1 MAEFSV
7 DISGVISQ
15 LKTAETKLHGF
26 GREIDN
32 TEKSFQTLSS
42 KMEGSI
48 RKVVAGFAQMR
59 KSEILDN
66 TELEQS
72 AKLINSLAD
81 SVGVKAAAAFIEAT
95 IRAEAMT
102 SATSHLG
109 SVLKDTEAVKLYN
122 KHLMDTALAA
132 DKSVIELNKL
142 TNAATRITDPIVRAA
157 RQQQI
162 LNKTYEHA
170 VDLQT
175 NYAASVAKSTTVFD
189 QYNTEMAQQAR
200 LAEHLVQLQKVEEAE
215 RNKGEIALARART
228 TLESYNTQQA
238 ESLRVLERDIQ
249 VQKARDDVLT
259 KSTVSVARL
268 RAEQESLMSVDAQQ
282 ARLLEH
288 RIQLQMVEET
298 ERNKGEIAL
307 VRARTTLESYN
318 SKQAESIRM
327 LERDIQV
334 QKARDDVLAK
344 SAVSVA
350 RLKAEQ
356 ESLMS
361 ADAKQA
367 RLLEHR
373 IQLQMVEESERN
385 KGEIALAR
393 ARVSLESYNTQQ
405 AESLRVLERDIQ
417 VQKARDDV
425 LTKNAISVARLKAE
439 QESLMSVDAKQARTL
454 AHQNDLILQKENHYR
469 QLATQTQ
476 AYRLQLESLDSLAG
490 RELQLNQRK
499 VKAAQEEHKVNEQLH
514 VQIAREKALRDPI
527 NQALA
532 LELRNKKEK
541 RTLETLELDMA
552 QKLNTSKREQ
562 QILAQQIANGD
573 LKEKVALETSN
584 RARMEAIRLRERLSV
599 VQSDEY
605 RETVRLTQAIRA
617 EEAAVARST
626 QEMKNKTKQMQVAN
640 QVAAGMRAT
649 FAGLQTSFGMFT
661 SSTIAVATSVYAVTR
676 ALRSTLE
683 VGTEFTAAMTRTS
696 AIMGGIALNPEIA
709 TALENQVR
717 NLAKVTQ
724 FTAVEVAGA
733 MTELSQAGLGAGQSM
748 MALEPTLNLAAI
760 GQISM
765 ATAADHATNIMM
777 IFGKE
782 AKDLT
787 DIVDVMATAVSSSN
801 TTVDQ
806 LANALTYAGPAAQ
819 SAGFSFKDTVA
830 VTEALANSG
839 FKASR
844 AGTGM
849 RRLFVS
855 LVNPTNKGKAVLEE
869 LNIAVTNLDGSSR
882 GLIDIVEDL
891 GAALEGMTG
900 PEQLTKIQNL
910 VGVYATSP
918 IAALISQRDALK
930 DLRMEQDEVS
940 GAADKMRRKIEDSL
954 KFDYK
959 MALSAYQEAQL
970 QVFEKVEDKLKVLT
984 LEAANFLNSLT
995 VPLSEGSAVTQLDV
1009 YISRLETAGNLTK
1022 NILTGYAAV
1031 KAKTWMA
1038 EYSRALSAPDGLI
1051 QSLVAARDTARSTQL
1066 QMAMLSRSYT
1076 GAAAAST
1083 ANTIATRAYAAAMG
1097 GLSVAAGA
1105 AATVVSALSRAMS
1118 VVAPWVAA
1126 IGLIYSMYDALKSA
1140 FGPSVEEKMVLQQQ
1154 RVQELTEEYRNL
1166 KDASQQAS
1174 TAASFTEAANQN
1186 YQARASLGDVNKSI
1200 AEIEALRED
1209 ALSLG
1214 VDTTSIDRDLAGFN
1228 NLKRQMQEVVDSTAQ
1243 QMGQLRTQYAVG
1255 TSNTKEFIAQLKKS
1269 QLEVKELDTQISEI
1283 QAKGSKASKSELE
1296 DLTKLQSRR
1305 NTLHAQQLEQIAAH
1319 KAAQQKVSDDIKARG
1334 SITEQVDKRLLE
1346 ASDKAKAARSTE
1358 IADIDKLVDAE
1369 RTRDASLSRIME
1381 LRAQALEIENAAVVN
1396 KEALAKVEKELT
1408 VEMGKYQ
1415 DSLITIGITQKS
1427 LTTLTDT
1434 ATAAQEAYRFSTLTA
1449 AEQTVELDAKLMDL
1463 AIAYQT
1469 AATAALAADK
1479 DFMQSA
1485 EGQKLHAQYVIDTM
1499 KLVNQRAAINRPL
1512 RGGGSTRKPEK
1523 SPEEKRIEEAI
1534 KLSQSLKKEYDKVGF
1549 AAEEYAKKVSDLI
1562 FAYEKGKITQEDYSK
1577 GLAHL
1582 HKGHQ
1587 ELIRSTDLNRI
1598 SADKLMDAYLD
1609 NGLVK
1614 AAKDLAELN
1623 RLHKNGAISAEQH
1636 ALAVKSLRDKQE
1648 IKGPEVGI
1656 QLSPNASFFQD
1667 AMSATIDY
1675 SQGTREWETIGNTEQ
1690 ADQEAARAKLDRD
1703 REMAVQAAE
1712 QTILDAEALNT
1723 RKLEIQQQYN
1733 TESAALTKLGEDRKK
1748 AIMDQ
1753 AAHYQKTQ
1761 GMMVAASMLGSLS
1774 DMVGQFAAVG
1784 EEASAGQK
1792 AAFLASKA
1800 FAVAQIL
1807 LMTEVAA
1814 MNAYHSPT
1822 DPMMVGNFT
1831 LSSLIRAQGYASAGL
1846 AAGIAIGEFSGA
1858 YDKGG
1863 YIPTGKFGLV
1873 GELGPEFVNGPA
1885 HVTGREETARLLGK
1899 GGDSVTI
1906 APVIN
1911 VNYTSDSG
1919 SETSENDAHV
1929 MANTI
1934 RAIVIDTIRD
1944 QQRPN
1949 GVLAG

>member
-48 RKVVAGFAQMR
+48 RKIVDGFAQLR
-59 KSEILDN
+59 NAEILDN
-66 TELEQS
+66 PDLEQS

-95 IRAEAMT
+95 IRAEALT
-102 SATSHLG
+102 SAASHLG
-109 SVLKDTEAVKLYN
+109 SVLKDTEAAKIYN

-142 TNAATRITDPIVRAA
+142 TNAASRITDPIVKAA

-162 LNKTYEHA
+162 LNKTHEHA

-175 NYAASVAKSTTVFD
+175 TYAASVAKSTTVFD

-228 TLESYNTQQA
+228 TLESYNSKQA
-238 ESLRVLERDIQ
+238 ESLRTLERDIQ
-249 VQKARDDVLT
+249 VQKARDEVLT
-259 KSTVSVARL
+259 
-268 RAEQESLMSVDAQQ
+268 
-282 ARLLEH
+282 
-288 RIQLQMVEET
+288 
-298 ERNKGEIAL
+298 
-307 VRARTTLESYN
+307 
-318 SKQAESIRM
+318 
-327 LERDIQV
+327 
-334 QKARDDVLAK
+334 K

-367 RLLEHR
+367 R
-373 IQLQMVEESERN
+373 
-385 KGEIALAR
+385 
-393 ARVSLESYNTQQ
+393 
-405 AESLRVLERDIQ
+405 
-417 VQKARDDV
+417 
-425 LTKNAISVARLKAE
+425 
-439 QESLMSVDAKQARTL
+439 TL
-454 AHQNDLILQKENHYR
+454 AHQNDLILQKEKHYQ

-476 AYRLQLESLDSLAG
+476 AYRLQLETLDSVAG

-499 VKAAQEEHKVNEQLH
+499 VKAAQEEYKVNEQLH

-541 RTLETLELDMA
+541 RALETIELDMA
-552 QKLNTSKREQ
+552 QKLNASKREQ
-562 QILAQQIANGD
+562 QVLAQQIANGD

-584 RARMEAIRLRERLSV
+584 RARMEAIRLRERLRV
-599 VQSDEY
+599 VQSEEY

-617 EEAAVARST
+617 EEAAIARST
-626 QEMKNKTKQMQVAN
+626 QEVRNKTKQMRVAN

-683 VGTEFTAAMTRTS
+683 VGTEFTAAMSRTS

-709 TALENQVR
+709 GALENQVR
-717 NLAKVTQ
+717 NLAKATQ

-855 LVNPTNKGKAVLEE
+855 LVNPTKKGKAVLEE

-891 GAALEGMTG
+891 GTALEGMSG
-900 PEQLTKIQNL
+900 PEQLAMIQNL

-918 IAALISQRDALK
+918 IAALISQRDALR

-970 QVFEKVEDKLKVLT
+970 QVFEKVEDKLKVLA

-995 VPLSEGSAVTQLDV
+995 MPLSEGSAVTQLDV
-1009 YISRLETAGNLTK
+1009 YISRLEIAGNLTK

-1066 QMAMLSRSYT
+1066 QMSLLSRTHT
-1076 GAAAAST
+1076 GTTATVT

-1097 GLSVAAGA
+1097 GLSAAAGA
-1105 AATVVSALSRAMS
+1105 AATAVSALARGLSI
-1118 VVAPWVAA
+1118 VAPWVAA

-1140 FGPSVEEKMVLQQQ
+1140 FGPSVEEKMELQKA
-1154 RVQELTEEYRNL
+1154 RVQELTEEYRRL
-1166 KDASQQAS
+1166 KDASEGAS
-1174 TAASFTEAANQN
+1174 TAASYTEAANQN
-1186 YQARASLGDVNKSI
+1186 YEARKNLDDVGK
-1200 AEIEALRED
+1200 ARTKQEALRER

-1214 VDTTSIDRDLAGFN
+1214 LDTTSIDRDIAGLN
-1228 NLKRQMQEVVDSTAQ
+1228 NLARQLEEVVDSTQQ
-1243 QMGQLRTQYAVG
+1243 QMGQLHAQYSVGAV
-1255 TSNTKEFIAQLKKS
+1255 SIEQFIVKLQKS
-1269 QLEVKELDTQISEI
+1269 QLEMAELDSKITEI
-1283 QAKGSKASKSELE
+1283 QGKGSKASKTELE
-1296 DLTKLQSRR
+1296 DLTRLQSRR
-1305 NTLHAQQLEQIAAH
+1305 NTLHAQQLDQIAEH
-1319 KAAQQKVSDDIKARG
+1319 NAAQQKVTDDIKARG

-1346 ASDKAKAARSTE
+1346 ASEKAKAARTTE
-1358 IADIDKLVDAE
+1358 IADIDKLVEAE
-1369 RTRDASLSRIME
+1369 RTRDASLSRIVE
-1381 LRAQALEIENAAVVN
+1381 LRAKALEIENATLVD
-1396 KEALAKVEKELT
+1396 KEALTKVEKELT
-1408 VEMGKYQ
+1408 VEMGKYE
-1415 DSLITIGITQKS
+1415 DSLRTVAITQQS
-1427 LTTLTDT
+1427 LVTLTDT
-1434 ATAAQEAYRFSTLTA
+1434 ANTALEAYRFSTLTA

-1469 AATAALAADK
+1469 AATAALAADA
-1479 DFMQSA
+1479 DFMKSA
-1485 EGQKLHAQYVIDTM
+1485 EGQKLYAQYVIDTM
-1499 KLVNQRAAINRPL
+1499 KLVNQRAAINRPQ
-1512 RGGGSTRKPEK
+1512 RAGGSARKPEK
-1523 SPEEKRIEEAI
+1523 SPEEKRLEEAI

-1549 AAEEYAKKVSDLI
+1549 ATEEYAKKVSDLK
-1562 FAYEKGKITQEDYSK
+1562 FAYEKGKITQEEYSK
-1577 GLAHL
+1577 GLSHL
-1582 HKGHQ
+1582 HKVHQ

-1598 SADKLMDAYLD
+1598 SADKLMDTYLD

-1623 RLHKNGAISAEQH
+1623 RLHKEGAISAEQH
-1636 ALAVKSLRDKQE
+1636 ALAVSSLRDKQK
-1648 IKGPEVGI
+1648 ISGPEVGI
-1656 QLSPNASFFQD
+1656 QLSPNASFFQE

-1675 SQGTREWETIGNTEQ
+1675 SKGTREWETIGTNEQ
-1690 ADQEAARAKLDRD
+1690 ADQEAAKAKLDRD

-1712 QTILDAEALNT
+1712 QTILDATALNA

-1733 TESAALTKLGEDRKK
+1733 KDSEALTKLGEDRKQDII
-1748 AIMDQ
+1748 AQ

-1846 AAGIAIGEFSGA
+1846 AAGMAIGEFSGA

-1873 GELGPEFVNGPA
+1873 GEIGPEFVNGPA
-1885 HVTGREETARLLGK
+1885 HVTGREETARMLGK

-1911 VNYTSDSG
+1911 VTYTSESG

-1949 GVLAG
+1949 GVLAR

>member
-48 RKVVAGFAQMR
+48 RKIVDGFAQMR
-59 KSEILDN
+59 NAAILDN
-66 TELEQS
+66 PELAES
-72 AKLINSLAD
+72 AKLMNSLAD

-95 IRAEAMT
+95 IRAEALT
-102 SATSHLG
+102 SAASHLG
-109 SVLKDTEAVKLYN
+109 SVLKDTEATKIYN

-132 DKSVIELNKL
+132 DKSVIQLEKL
-142 TNAATRITDPIVRAA
+142 TNAAARITDPIVQAA

-162 LNKTYEHA
+162 LNKSQEQA
-170 VDLQT
+170 ADLQT
-175 NYAASVAKSTTVFD
+175 TYAASIAKSTTVFD

-200 LAEHLVQLQKVEEAE
+200 LAEHMVQLQKVEEAE

-228 TLESYNTQQA
+228 TLESYNSKQA
-238 ESLRVLERDIQ
+238 ESLRTLERDIQ

-259 KSTVSVARL
+259 KSAVSVSRL
-268 RAEQESLMSVDAQQ
+268 RAEQESLMSTDARQ

-288 RIQLQMVEET
+288 RTRLLMVEET
-298 ERNKGEIAL
+298 ERNKGEISLA
-307 VRARTTLESYN
+307 RARVSLESYN
-318 SKQAESIRM
+318 TQQAESLRM

-334 QKARDDVLAK
+334 QKARDDVLTK

-361 ADAKQA
+361 VDAQQA
-367 RLLEHR
+367 RQLEHR
-373 IQLQMVEESERN
+373 TRLLMVEETERN

-393 ARVSLESYNTQQ
+393 ARVSLESYNTKQ
-405 AESLRVLERDIQ
+405 AESLRVLEREIQ

-439 QESLMSVDAKQARTL
+439 QESLMSVDAQQARTL

-476 AYRLQLESLDSLAG
+476 AYRLQLETLDSIAG

-541 RTLETLELDMA
+541 RALETLELDMA

-562 QILAQQIANGD
+562 QILSQQITNGD

-584 RARMEAIRLRERLSV
+584 RARMEAIRLRERLKV

-617 EEAAVARST
+617 EEAAIARST
-626 QEMKNKTKQMQVAN
+626 QEVRNKTKQMRVAN

-683 VGTEFTAAMTRTS
+683 VGTEFTAAMSRTS

-709 TALENQVR
+709 GAMENQVR

-724 FTAVEVAGA
+724 YTAVEVAGA

-855 LVNPTNKGKAVLEE
+855 LVNPTKKGKAVLDE

-891 GAALEGMTG
+891 GSALEGMTG

-918 IAALISQRDALK
+918 IAALIAQRDALR
-930 DLRMEQDEVS
+930 DLRMEQDEVG

-970 QVFEKVEDKLKVLT
+970 HVFEQVEDKLKVLT

-1009 YISRLETAGNLTK
+1009 YISRLETAGNITK
-1022 NILTGYAAV
+1022 NLLTGYAAV

-1066 QMAMLSRSYT
+1066 QMAMLSRSTT
-1076 GAAAAST
+1076 GAGAATT

-1105 AATVVSALSRAMS
+1105 AATAVSALSRAMS

-1154 RVQELTEEYRNL
+1154 RVQELTEEYRRL

-1174 TAASFTEAANQN
+1174 IAASHKEAADQN
-1186 YQARASLGDVNKSI
+1186 YQARKNLSDVMKSK
-1200 AEIEALRED
+1200 AEKEALRED

-1214 VDTTSIDRDLAGFN
+1214 LDTTSIDRDLAGFN
-1228 NLKRQMQEVVDSTAQ
+1228 NLERQLQEVVDSTST
-1243 QMGQLRTQYAVG
+1243 QMNQLRTQYAVG
-1255 TSNTKEFIAQLKKS
+1255 TSNTEKFITQLKNG
-1269 QLEVKELDTQISEI
+1269 QLELVELDSKITEI
-1283 QAKGSKASKSELE
+1283 QERGSKASKSELE

-1305 NTLHAQQLEQIAAH
+1305 DTLHAQQLEQAA
-1319 KAAQQKVSDDIKARG
+1319 AYNASQQKVTDDIKARG
-1334 SITEQVDKRLLE
+1334 SITEAVDKRLLE

-1358 IADIDKLVDAE
+1358 IADIDKLVEAE
-1369 RTRDASLSRIME
+1369 RTRDASLSRIVE
-1381 LRAQALEIENAAVVN
+1381 LRAQALEIENATVVN
-1396 KEALAKVEKELT
+1396 KEALSKVEKELT
-1408 VEMGKYQ
+1408 VEMGKYE
-1415 DSLITIGITQKS
+1415 DSLVSIANTQKS
-1427 LTTLTDT
+1427 LTTLTESAD
-1434 ATAAQEAYRFSTLTA
+1434 AALEAYRFSTLTA
-1449 AEQTVELDAKLMDL
+1449 AEQTVELDAKLRDL
-1463 AIAYQT
+1463 AVAYQT

-1485 EGQKLHAQYVIDTM
+1485 EGQKLYAQYVLDTVR
-1499 KLVNQRAAINRPL
+1499 LANQLAAINRPQ
-1512 RGGGSTRKPEK
+1512 RGGGSRKPEK
-1523 SPEEKRIEEAI
+1523 SPEEKRLEEAI

-1549 AAEEYAKKVSDLI
+1549 AAEEYAKKVSDLK
-1562 FAYEKGKITQEDYSK
+1562 FAYEKGKITEEEYSK
-1577 GLAHL
+1577 GLAYL
-1582 HKGHQ
+1582 HKVQQ

-1598 SADKLMDAYLD
+1598 SADKLMDTYLD
-1609 NGLVK
+1609 NGLGK

-1623 RLHKNGAISAEQH
+1623 RLHKVGEISAKQH
-1636 ALAVKSLRDKQE
+1636 ALAVSSLREKQK
-1648 IKGPEVGI
+1648 ISGPEVGI
-1656 QLSPNASFFQD
+1656 QLSPNASFFQE

-1703 REMAVQAAE
+1703 REMAVKAAE
-1712 QTILDAEALNT
+1712 QTILDAEALNA

-1748 AIMDQ
+1748 SIMDQ
-1753 AAHYQKTQ
+1753 AAHYQKSQ

-1774 DMVGQFAAVG
+1774 DMLGQFAAVG

-1792 AAFLASKA
+1792 AAFIASKA

-1846 AAGIAIGEFSGA
+1846 AAGMAIGEYSGA

-1873 GELGPEFVNGPA
+1873 GEIGPEFVNGPA

-1911 VNYTSDSG
+1911 VNYTSESG
-1919 SETSENDAHV
+1919 SETSENDAHA

>member
-48 RKVVAGFAQMR
+48 RKVVAGFAQIR
-59 KSEILDN
+59 KAEVLDN
-66 TELEQS
+66 PELEQS
-72 AKLINSLAD
+72 AMLINSLAD

-95 IRAEAMT
+95 IRAEALT

-109 SVLKDTEAVKLYN
+109 SVLKDTEATKAYN

-132 DKSVIELNKL
+132 DKTVIELNKL
-142 TNAATRITDPIVRAA
+142 TNAATRITDPIVQAA

-162 LNKTYEHA
+162 LNKTHERA

-175 NYAASVAKSTTVFD
+175 TYAASVTKSTSVFD

-200 LAEHLVQLQKVEEAE
+200 LAEHLVKLQQVEEAE
-215 RNKGEIALARART
+215 RNKGELALARART

-238 ESLRVLERDIQ
+238 ESLRVLERD
-249 VQKARDDVLT
+249 V
-259 KSTVSVARL
+259 
-268 RAEQESLMSVDAQQ
+268 
-282 ARLLEH
+282 
-288 RIQLQMVEET
+288 
-298 ERNKGEIAL
+298 
-307 VRARTTLESYN
+307 
-318 SKQAESIRM
+318 
-327 LERDIQV
+327 
-334 QKARDDVLAK
+334 
-344 SAVSVA
+344 
-350 RLKAEQ
+350 
-356 ESLMS
+356 
-361 ADAKQA
+361 
-367 RLLEHR
+367 
-373 IQLQMVEESERN
+373 
-385 KGEIALAR
+385 
-393 ARVSLESYNTQQ
+393 
-405 AESLRVLERDIQ
+405 Q

-425 LTKNAISVARLKAE
+425 LTKNAVSVARLKAE

-454 AHQNDLILQKENHYR
+454 THQNDLILQKENHYR

-499 VKAAQEEHKVNEQLH
+499 VRAAQEEHKVNEQLH

-532 LELRNKKEK
+532 LELRHKKEK
-541 RTLETLELDMA
+541 RALETLELDMA
-552 QKLNTSKREQ
+552 QKLNTSKKEQ
-562 QILAQQIANGD
+562 QVLAQQIATGD
-573 LKEKVALETSN
+573 VKEKVALETTN
-584 RARMEAIRLRERLSV
+584 RARMEAIRLRERLKV
-599 VQSDEY
+599 VQSEEY
-605 RETVRLTQAIRA
+605 RETIRLTQAIKA
-617 EEAAVARST
+617 EEAAIKRST
-626 QEMKNKTKQMQVAN
+626 QEMRNKTKQMRVAN

-683 VGTEFTAAMTRTS
+683 VGTEFTAAMSRTS

-709 TALENQVR
+709 GAMENQVR
-717 NLAKVTQ
+717 NLAKTTQ

-733 MTELSQAGLGAGQSM
+733 MTELSQAGLGVGQSM

-855 LVNPTNKGKAVLEE
+855 LVNPTKKGKAVLEE
-869 LNIAVTNLDGSSR
+869 LNLAVTNLDGSSR
-882 GLIDIVEDL
+882 SLVDIVDDL
-891 GAALEGMTG
+891 GTALEGMTG

-918 IAALISQRDALK
+918 VAALISQRDALK
-930 DLRMEQDEVS
+930 DLRMEQDEVG
-940 GAADKMRRKIEDSL
+940 GAAEKMRRKIEDSL

-959 MALSAYQEAQL
+959 MALSAFQEAQL
-970 QVFEKVEDKLKVLT
+970 QAFEKVEDKLKVLT
-984 LEAANFLNSLT
+984 LEATNFLHSLS

-1009 YISRLETAGNLTK
+1009 YINRLETAGNLTK
-1022 NILTGYAAV
+1022 NLLTAYATN
-1031 KAKTWMA
+1031 KARTWMQD
-1038 EYSRALSAPDGLI
+1038 YSEALSGEKGLI
-1051 QSLVAARDTARSTQL
+1051 QSLIVTRDTSRKTQL
-1066 QMAMLSRSYT
+1066 QMNMLSKSYT
-1076 GAAAAST
+1076 GTAASIT
-1083 ANTIATRAYAAAMG
+1083 ANTMATRAYAAAMG

-1105 AATVVSALSRAMS
+1105 AATAVSALSRALS

-1126 IGLIYSMYDALKSA
+1126 VGLIYSMYDALRSA
-1140 FGPSVEEKMVLQQQ
+1140 FGPSIEEKMELQKV
-1154 RVQELTEEYRNL
+1154 RVKELTEEYRNL
-1166 KDASQQAS
+1166 KEASQQAS
-1174 TAASFTEAANQN
+1174 ISASHREAADQN
-1186 YQARASLGDVNKSI
+1186 YQARKNLADVMKSK
-1200 AEIEALRED
+1200 AELEAMRED

-1214 VDTTSIDRDLAGFN
+1214 LDTSSIDRDLAGFN
-1228 NLKRQMQEVVDSTAQ
+1228 NLERQLQEVVDSTST
-1243 QMGQLRTQYAVG
+1243 QMNQLRTQYAVG
-1255 TSNTKEFIAQLKKS
+1255 TSTTKEFIAQLKQS
-1269 QLEVKELDTQISEI
+1269 QLELDKLDSQIIEI
-1283 QAKGSKASKSELE
+1283 QGKGSKASKAELE
-1296 DLTKLQSRR
+1296 ELTQLQSRR
-1305 NTLHAQQLEQIAAH
+1305 DTLHAQQLEQIAAQRS
-1319 KAAQQKVSDDIKARG
+1319 AQQKVNENIKARG
-1334 SITEQVDKRLLE
+1334 SITEAVDKRLQE
-1346 ASDKAKAARSTE
+1346 AAEKANAARATE
-1358 IADIDKLVDAE
+1358 IADIDKLVEAE
-1369 RTRDASLSRIME
+1369 RIRDASLSRIVE
-1381 LRAQALEIENAAVVN
+1381 LRAQALEIENASIVN

-1408 VEMGKYQ
+1408 VEMGKYE
-1415 DSLITIGITQKS
+1415 DSLVSIATTQQS
-1427 LTTLTDT
+1427 LTTLTESAD
-1434 ATAAQEAYRFSTLTA
+1434 AALEAYRFSALSA

-1469 AATAALAADK
+1469 AATAALAADA
-1479 DFMQSA
+1479 DFMKSA
-1485 EGQKLHAQYVIDTM
+1485 EGQKLYAQYVIDTM
-1499 KLVNQRAAINRPL
+1499 KLVNQRAAINRPQ
-1512 RGGGSTRKPEK
+1512 RGGNRKPEK
-1523 SPEEKRIEEAI
+1523 SPEEKRLEEAI
-1534 KLSQSLKKEYDKVGF
+1534 KLSQNLKKEYDKVGF
-1549 AAEEYAKKVSDLI
+1549 ATEEYAKKVSDLK
-1562 FAYEKGKITQEDYSK
+1562 FAYEKGKITQEEYSK

-1598 SADKLMDAYLD
+1598 SADKLMDTYLD
-1609 NGLVK
+1609 SGLVK

-1623 RLHKNGAISAEQH
+1623 RLHKEGAITAKQH
-1636 ALAVKSLRDKQE
+1636 ALAVSSLRENQK
-1648 IKGPEVGI
+1648 ISGPEVGI
-1656 QLSPNASFFQD
+1656 QLSPNASFFQE

-1675 SQGTREWETIGNTEQ
+1675 SQGTREWETIGRDEQ

-1703 REMAVQAAE
+1703 REVALQAAE
-1712 QTILDAEALNT
+1712 QTILDAEELNAK
-1723 RKLEIQQQYN
+1723 KLEIQEKFN
-1733 TESAALTKLGEDRKK
+1733 SDSAALTKLGEDRKK
-1748 AIMDQ
+1748 VIMDQ
-1753 AAHYQKTQ
+1753 AAHYQKSQ

-1800 FAVAQIL
+1800 MAVAQIL

-1814 MNAYHSPT
+1814 MNAFSVPT
-1822 DPMMVGNFT
+1822 DPLMVGNFT
-1831 LSSLIRAQGYASAGL
+1831 LSQLIRAQGYASAGL
-1846 AAGIAIGEFSGA
+1846 AAGMAIGEFSGA

-1911 VNYTSDSG
+1911 VNYTSESG
-1919 SETSENDAHV
+1919 SETSENDAQV

>member
-1 MAEFSV
+1 MSV
-7 DISGVISQ
+7 D
-15 LKTAETKLHGF
+15 
-26 GREIDN
+26 
-32 TEKSFQTLSS
+32 
-42 KMEGSI
+42 
-48 RKVVAGFAQMR
+48 
-59 KSEILDN
+59 
-66 TELEQS
+66 
-72 AKLINSLAD
+72 AK
-81 SVGVKAAAAFIEAT
+81 
-95 IRAEAMT
+95 
-102 SATSHLG
+102 
-109 SVLKDTEAVKLYN
+109 
-122 KHLMDTALAA
+122 
-132 DKSVIELNKL
+132 
-142 TNAATRITDPIVRAA
+142 
-157 RQQQI
+157 
-162 LNKTYEHA
+162 
-170 VDLQT
+170 
-175 NYAASVAKSTTVFD
+175 
-189 QYNTEMAQQAR
+189 QAR
-200 LAEHLVQLQKVEEAE
+200 LLEHHIQLQKVEETE
-215 RNKGEIALARART
+215 RNKAEIALARARVS
-228 TLESYNTQQA
+228 LESYSTQQA

-249 VQKARDDVLT
+249 VQKA
-259 KSTVSVARL
+259 K
-268 RAEQESLMSVDAQQ
+268 
-282 ARLLEH
+282 
-288 RIQLQMVEET
+288 
-298 ERNKGEIAL
+298 
-307 VRARTTLESYN
+307 
-318 SKQAESIRM
+318 
-327 LERDIQV
+327 
-334 QKARDDVLAK
+334 
-344 SAVSVA
+344 
-350 RLKAEQ
+350 
-356 ESLMS
+356 
-361 ADAKQA
+361 
-367 RLLEHR
+367 
-373 IQLQMVEESERN
+373 
-385 KGEIALAR
+385 
-393 ARVSLESYNTQQ
+393 
-405 AESLRVLERDIQ
+405 
-417 VQKARDDV
+417 DDV

-439 QESLMSVDAKQARTL
+439 QEALMSVDAKQARTL
-454 AHQNDLILQKENHYR
+454 AHQNELILQKENHYR
-469 QLATQTQ
+469 KLATQTQ
-476 AYRLQLESLDSLAG
+476 AYRLQLESLDSVAG

-499 VKAAQEEHKVNEQLH
+499 VKAAQEEYKVNEQLH

-532 LELRNKKEK
+532 LELRHKKEK
-541 RTLETLELDMA
+541 RALETLELDMA
-552 QKLNTSKREQ
+552 QKLNVTKREQ
-562 QILAQQIANGD
+562 QILAQQIVNGD
-573 LKEKVALETSN
+573 LKEKVALETTN
-584 RARMEAIRLRERLSV
+584 RARMEAIRLRERLKV
-599 VQSDEY
+599 VQGEEY

-617 EEAAVARST
+617 EEAAIARST
-626 QEMKNKTKQMQVAN
+626 QEVRNKTKQMRVAN

-709 TALENQVR
+709 GAMENQVR
-717 NLAKVTQ
+717 NLAKATQ

-733 MTELSQAGLGAGQSM
+733 MTELSQAGLGAGQAM

-855 LVNPTNKGKAVLEE
+855 LVNPTQKGKAVLEE

-882 GLIDIVEDL
+882 GLVDIVDDL
-891 GAALEGMTG
+891 GEALEGMAG

-918 IAALISQRDALK
+918 IAALIAQRDALK
-930 DLRMEQDEVS
+930 DLRMEQEAVG

-984 LEAANFLNSLT
+984 LEAANFLHSLS

-1022 NILTGYAAV
+1022 NLLTGYASV
-1031 KAKTWMA
+1031 KARTWMQ
-1038 EYSRALSAPDGLI
+1038 EYSKALSGDGGLI
-1051 QSLVAARDTARSTQL
+1051 QSLIATRDASRKTQL
-1066 QMAMLSRSYT
+1066 QMDTLSRSFT
-1076 GAAAAST
+1076 GTATAVT
-1083 ANTIATRAYAAAMG
+1083 ANTMATRAYAAAMG

-1105 AATVVSALSRAMS
+1105 AATAVSALSRAMS

-1140 FGPSVEEKMVLQQQ
+1140 FGPSVEEKMELQKQ
-1154 RVQELTEEYRNL
+1154 RVQELTEEYRRL
-1166 KDASQQAS
+1166 KDASQGATTKAQ
-1174 TAASFTEAANQN
+1174 FTETAKQLS
-1186 YQARASLGDVNKSI
+1186 QAKSDLRDTEKLRA
-1200 AEIEALRED
+1200 EQEALRKD

-1214 VDTTSIDRDLAGFN
+1214 LDTVGIDREIAGLN
-1228 NLKRQMQEVVDSTAQ
+1228 NLARQLQEVVESSQ
-1243 QMGQLRTQYAVG
+1243 QQLGQLNTQIDISAE
-1255 TSNTKEFIAQLKKS
+1255 NTERLIAQMLWRKMQIDK
-1269 QLEVKELDTQISEI
+1269 LDERMTRFQS
-1283 QAKGSKASKSELE
+1283 KGEKASKAEREEL
-1296 DLTKLQSRR
+1296 TRLQDVRDD
-1305 NTLHAQQLEQIAAH
+1305 LHAQQLRDAEEYNAS
-1319 KAAQQKVSDDIKARG
+1319 QQKVNEGIKARG
-1334 SITEQVDKRLLE
+1334 SITEAVDKRLQE
-1346 ASDKAKAARSTE
+1346 AAEKANAVRATE
-1358 IADIDKLVDAE
+1358 IADIDKLVEAE
-1369 RTRDASLSRIME
+1369 RTRDASLRRIAE
-1381 LRAQALEIENAAVVN
+1381 LSEEALAIENASVVN

-1408 VEMGKYQ
+1408 VEMGKYE
-1415 DSLITIGITQKS
+1415 DSLRTIVITQQS
-1427 LTTLTDT
+1427 LTDLTQT
-1434 ATAAQEAYRFSTLTA
+1434 ADAALEAYRFSTLTA

-1469 AATAALAADK
+1469 AATAALAADA
-1479 DFMQSA
+1479 DFMKSA
-1485 EGQKLHAQYVIDTM
+1485 EGQKLYAQYVIDTM
-1499 KLVNQRAAINRPL
+1499 KLVNQRAAINRPQ
-1512 RGGGSTRKPEK
+1512 RGGGSRRPEK
-1523 SPEEKRIEEAI
+1523 SPEEERLEEAI
-1534 KLSQSLKKEYDKVGF
+1534 KLSQSLKREYDKVGF
-1549 AAEEYAKKVSDLI
+1549 AADEYAKKVSDLI
-1562 FAYEKGKITQEDYSK
+1562 FAYEKGAVTQEEYSK

-1582 HKGHQ
+1582 HKVQQ

-1598 SADKLMDAYLD
+1598 SADKLMDTYLD
-1609 NGLVK
+1609 NGLGK

-1623 RLHKNGAISAEQH
+1623 RLHREGEISAKQH
-1636 ALAVKSLRDKQE
+1636 ALAVSSLRDKQK
-1648 IKGPEVGI
+1648 ISGPEVGI
-1656 QLSPNASFFQD
+1656 PLSPNASFLQE

-1675 SQGTREWETIGNTEQ
+1675 SQGTREWETIGKDEQ

-1712 QTILDAEALNT
+1712 QTILDTEALNA
-1723 RKLEIQQQYN
+1723 KKIEIQQQYN

-1753 AAHYQKTQ
+1753 AAHYQKSQ

-1800 FAVAQIL
+1800 MAVAQIL

-1814 MNAYHSPT
+1814 MNAFSMPT
-1822 DPMMVGNFT
+1822 DPYMIGNFT

-1846 AAGIAIGEFSGA
+1846 AAGMAIGEYSGA

-1873 GELGPEFVNGPA
+1873 GEIGPEFVHGPA
-1885 HVTGREETARLLGK
+1885 HVTGREETARMLGG

-1911 VNYTSDSG
+1911 VNYTSEAD

>member
-7 DISGVISQ
+7 DISGVINQ

-42 KMEGSI
+42 KMEGAI
-48 RKVVAGFAQMR
+48 RKVVSGLAQMR
-59 KSEILDN
+59 KAEILDN
-66 TELEQS
+66 SELAQS
-72 AKLINSLAD
+72 AQLINSLAD

-95 IRAEAMT
+95 IRAEALT
-102 SATSHLG
+102 STTSRLG
-109 SVLKDTEAVKLYN
+109 SVLKDTEATKLYN

-132 DKSVIELNKL
+132 DKSVIELEKL

-162 LNKTYEHA
+162 LNKSHEQA
-170 VDLQT
+170 VDLQAS
-175 NYAASVAKSTTVFD
+175 YAASVTKSTSVFD

-200 LAEHLVQLQKVEEAE
+200 LAEHLVQLQKVEETE
-215 RNKGEIALARART
+215 RNKAEIALARART
-228 TLESYNTQQA
+228 TLESYNSTQA
-238 ESLRVLERDIQ
+238 ESLRTVEREIQ
-249 VQKARDDVLT
+249 VQKAKDDVLT
-259 KSTVSVARL
+259 K
-268 RAEQESLMSVDAQQ
+268 
-282 ARLLEH
+282 
-288 RIQLQMVEET
+288 
-298 ERNKGEIAL
+298 N
-307 VRARTTLESYN
+307 
-318 SKQAESIRM
+318 
-327 LERDIQV
+327 
-334 QKARDDVLAK
+334 
-344 SAVSVA
+344 AVSVA

-361 ADAKQA
+361 ADAKQ
-367 RLLEHR
+367 
-373 IQLQMVEESERN
+373 V
-385 KGEIALAR
+385 
-393 ARVSLESYNTQQ
+393 
-405 AESLRVLERDIQ
+405 
-417 VQKARDDV
+417 
-425 LTKNAISVARLKAE
+425 
-439 QESLMSVDAKQARTL
+439 RTL
-454 AHQNDLILQKENHYR
+454 THQNELILQRENHYR
-469 QLATQTQ
+469 KLETQTQ
-476 AYRLQLESLDSLAG
+476 AYRLQLESLDSVAG

-499 VKAAQEEHKVNEQLH
+499 VKAAQEEYKVNEQLH
-514 VQIAREKALRDPI
+514 VQIARERALRDPI

-532 LELRNKKEK
+532 LELRHKKEK
-541 RTLETLELDMA
+541 RALETLELDMA
-552 QKLNTSKREQ
+552 QKLNASKKEQ

-573 LKEKVALETSN
+573 LKEKVALETTN
-584 RARMEAIRLRERLSV
+584 RARMEAIRLRERLKV

-605 RETVRLTQAIRA
+605 RETVRLTQAIKA
-617 EEAAVARST
+617 EEAAIKRST
-626 QEMKNKTKQMQVAN
+626 QEMRNKTKQMRVAN

-661 SSTIAVATSVYAVTR
+661 SSTIAVATAVYGVTR

-683 VGTEFTAAMTRTS
+683 AGTEFTAAMSRTS

-709 TALENQVR
+709 GAMEAQVR

-724 FTAVEVAGA
+724 FTAVEVADA
-733 MTELSQAGLGAGQSM
+733 MTELSQAGLGAGQAM

-855 LVNPTNKGKAVLEE
+855 LVNPTKKGKEVLEE

-882 GLIDIVEDL
+882 GLIDIVDDL
-891 GAALEGMTG
+891 GAALEDLSG
-900 PEQLTKIQNL
+900 PEQLAMIQNL

-918 IAALISQRDALK
+918 VAALLSQRDALK
-930 DLRMEQDEVS
+930 DLRMEQEAVG

-984 LEAANFLNSLT
+984 LEAANFLTSLT
-995 VPLSEGSAVTQLDV
+995 TPLSEGSAVTQLDV
-1009 YISRLETAGNLTK
+1009 YINRLEIAGNLTK
-1022 NILTGYAAV
+1022 NLLTGYAAV
-1031 KAKTWMA
+1031 KAKTWMQQ
-1038 EYSRALSAPDGLI
+1038 YSEALSGTDGLI
-1051 QSLVAARDTARSTQL
+1051 QSLVKVRDTSRRTQI
-1066 QMAMLSRSYT
+1066 QMNMLSKSYT
-1076 GAAAAST
+1076 GTAAAIT
-1083 ANTIATRAYAAAMG
+1083 ANTMATRAYAAAMG

-1105 AATVVSALSRAMS
+1105 AATAVNLLSRGLS

-1126 IGLIYSMYDALKSA
+1126 IGLAYSLYDALRSA
-1140 FGPSVEEKMVLQQQ
+1140 FGPSIEEKMGMQQA
-1154 RVQELTEEYRNL
+1154 RVQELTAEYRRL
-1166 KDASQQAS
+1166 KEASEQSSRTAQHNELEKQRIQAS
-1174 TAASFTEAANQN
+1174 KDLS
-1186 YQARASLGDVNKSI
+1186 DVNKLL
-1200 AEIEALRED
+1200 AEQKALREK
-1209 ALSLG
+1209 AISMGL
-1214 VDTTSIDRDLAGFN
+1214 DTTGIDREIASLNILA
-1228 NLKRQMQEVVDSTAQ
+1228 RQLQEVLDSTREQRKQLSAQ
-1243 QMGQLRTQYAVG
+1243 YVVG
-1255 TSNTKEFIAQLKKS
+1255 AEGTAWYIKQIQKQQQQIKKLDEDIAS
-1269 QLEVKELDTQISEI
+1269 IHD
-1283 QAKGSKASKSELE
+1283 KGSKASEAEMEK
-1296 DLTKLQSRR
+1296 LTRLQNERAR
-1305 NTLHAQQLEQIAAH
+1305 VYAQMQATVDKYNASQK
-1319 KAAQQKVSDDIKARG
+1319 KAEEDIKARG
-1334 SITEQVDKRLLE
+1334 SITEQVATRLKE
-1346 ASDKAKAARSTE
+1346 AYEKANAARADE
-1358 IADIDKLVDAE
+1358 IADIDKLVEAE
-1369 RTRDASLSRIME
+1369 RTRDASLSRIVE
-1381 LRAQALEIENAAVVN
+1381 LSAQALEIENAEVVN
-1396 KEALAKVEKELT
+1396 KEALAQVQKDLT
-1408 VEMGKYQ
+1408 VEIGKYE
-1415 DSLITIGITQKS
+1415 DSLLSIATTQQS
-1427 LTTLTDT
+1427 LTTLTESAD
-1434 ATAAQEAYRFSTLTA
+1434 AALEAYRFSALSA
-1449 AEQTVELDAKLMDL
+1449 EEQTAELDARLMDL
-1463 AIAYQT
+1463 AVAYQT
-1469 AATAALAADK
+1469 AAMAALAADK

-1485 EGQKLHAQYVIDTM
+1485 EGQKLYAQYVLDTM
-1499 KLVNQRAAINRPL
+1499 KLVNQRAAINRPQ
-1512 RGGGSTRKPEK
+1512 RGGTRRPEK
-1523 SPEEKRIEEAI
+1523 SPEEQRLEDAI
-1534 KLSQSLKKEYDKVGF
+1534 KLSQNLKREYDKVGF
-1549 AAEEYAKKVSDLI
+1549 ATEEYAKKVSDLI
-1562 FAYEKGKITQEDYSK
+1562 FAYEKGGITQEEYSK
-1577 GLAHL
+1577 GLAQL
-1582 HKGHQ
+1582 HKVHQ

-1609 NGLVK
+1609 NGLGK

-1623 RLHKNGAISAEQH
+1623 RLHKEGAISAEQH
-1636 ALAVKSLRDKQE
+1636 ALAVKSLRDKQK
-1648 IKGPEVGI
+1648 ISGPEVGI
-1656 QLSPNASFFQD
+1656 QLSPNASFFQE
-1667 AMSATIDY
+1667 AMSAAIDY
-1675 SQGTREWETIGNTEQ
+1675 SKGMREWETIGNTEQ

-1703 REMAVQAAE
+1703 REMAIQAAE
-1712 QTILDAEALNT
+1712 QTILDAEALNA
-1723 RKLEIQQQYN
+1723 RKLEIQDQYN
-1733 TESAALTKLGEDRKK
+1733 RDSAALTKLGEDRKK
-1748 AIMDQ
+1748 DIIAQ
-1753 AAHYQKTQ
+1753 SAHWQKSQ

-1784 EEASAGQK
+1784 EEASASQK

-1822 DPMMVGNFT
+1822 DPMMVGNFKLST
-1831 LSSLIRAQGYASAGL
+1831 LLRAQGYASAGL
-1846 AAGIAIGEFSGA
+1846 AAAMAIGEYAGA

-1873 GELGPEFVNGPA
+1873 GEIGPEFVHGPA

-1911 VNYTSDSG
+1911 VNYTSESD
-1919 SETSENDAHV
+1919 SETSENDANV

-1949 GVLAG
+1949 GMLAG

>member
-48 RKVVAGFAQMR
+48 RKIVSGFAEMR
-59 KSEILDN
+59 KAEILDN
-66 TELEQS
+66 PELEQS

-95 IRAEAMT
+95 IRAEALT
-102 SATSHLG
+102 SAASHLG
-109 SVLKDTEAVKLYN
+109 SVLKDTEATKLYN

-142 TNAATRITDPIVRAA
+142 TNAATRIADPIVKAA

-162 LNKTYEHA
+162 FNKTQEHA
-170 VDLQT
+170 VDLQA

-228 TLESYNTQQA
+228 TLESYNSKQA

-249 VQKARDDVLT
+249 VQKARDEVLT
-259 KSTVSVARL
+259 
-268 RAEQESLMSVDAQQ
+268 
-282 ARLLEH
+282 
-288 RIQLQMVEET
+288 
-298 ERNKGEIAL
+298 
-307 VRARTTLESYN
+307 
-318 SKQAESIRM
+318 
-327 LERDIQV
+327 
-334 QKARDDVLAK
+334 K

-361 ADAKQA
+361 ADARQA
-367 RLLEHR
+367 RLLEHQ
-373 IQLQMVEESERN
+373 IQLQKVEEAERN
-385 KGEIALAR
+385 KAEIALAR
-393 ARVSLESYNTQQ
+393 ARVSLESYNTKQ
-405 AESLRVLERDIQ
+405 AESLRVLEREIQ
-417 VQKARDDV
+417 VQKAKDDV

-439 QESLMSVDAKQARTL
+439 QESLMSADAKQARTL
-454 AHQNDLILQKENHYR
+454 AHQNDLILQKEKHYQ

-499 VKAAQEEHKVNEQLH
+499 VKAAQEEYKVNEQLH

-541 RTLETLELDMA
+541 RALETIELDMA
-552 QKLNTSKREQ
+552 QKLNASKREQ
-562 QILAQQIANGD
+562 QVLAQHIANGD
-573 LKEKVALETSN
+573 IKEKVALETTN
-584 RARMEAIRLRERLSV
+584 RARMEAIRLRERLKV

-617 EEAAVARST
+617 EEAAIARST
-626 QEMKNKTKQMQVAN
+626 QEMKNKTKQMRVAN

-683 VGTEFTAAMTRTS
+683 VGTEFTAAMSRTS

-709 TALENQVR
+709 GAMEAQVR

-724 FTAVEVAGA
+724 FTAVEVSGA
-733 MTELSQAGLGAGQSM
+733 MTELSQAGLGAGQAM

-765 ATAADHATNIMM
+765 AAAADHATNIMM

-855 LVNPTNKGKAVLEE
+855 LVNPTKKGKEVLEE

-891 GAALEGMTG
+891 GSALEGMSG

-918 IAALISQRDALK
+918 IAALIAQRDALR

-970 QVFEKVEDKLKVLT
+970 NVFEKVEDKLKVLT

-1009 YISRLETAGNLTK
+1009 YIHRLEIAGNLTK
-1022 NILTGYAAV
+1022 NLLTGYAAV
-1031 KAKTWMA
+1031 KAKTWMQQ
-1038 EYSRALSAPDGLI
+1038 YSEALSGPDGLI
-1051 QSLVAARDTARSTQL
+1051 QSLVNVRDTSRSTQL
-1066 QMAMLSRSYT
+1066 QMNTLSKSYT
-1076 GAAAAST
+1076 GTATAIT
-1083 ANTIATRAYAAAMG
+1083 ANTMATRAYAAAMG

-1105 AATVVSALSRAMS
+1105 AATAVSWVATKLS
-1118 VVAPWVAA
+1118 VVAPYVAA
-1126 IGLIYSMYDALKSA
+1126 IGLIYAMYDALKSA
-1140 FGPSVEEKMVLQQQ
+1140 FGPSVEEKIELQQQ
-1154 RVQELTEEYRNL
+1154 RVKELTEEYRNL

-1174 TAASFTEAANQN
+1174 IAASHKEAADQN
-1186 YQARASLGDVNKSI
+1186 YQARKNLSDVMKEK
-1200 AEIEALRED
+1200 AELEALRKD
-1209 ALSLG
+1209 ALALNL
-1214 VDTTSIDRDLAGFN
+1214 DTSSIDRDLAGFN
-1228 NLKRQMQEVVDSTAQ
+1228 NLERQLQEVVDSTST
-1243 QMGQLRTQYAVG
+1243 QMGQLRTQYAMG
-1255 TSNTKEFIAQLKKS
+1255 TSHVKNLIAQLKEG
-1269 QLEVKELDTQISEI
+1269 QRELAELDSKITDI
-1283 QAKGSKASKSELE
+1283 QGKGSKASKAELE
-1296 DLTKLQSRR
+1296 ELTRLQSRR
-1305 NTLHAQQLEQIAAH
+1305 NTLHAQQLEQIAAQ
-1319 KAAQQKVSDDIKARG
+1319 KAAQQKVTDDIKARG
-1334 SITEQVDKRLLE
+1334 SLTEAVAKRLQE
-1346 ASDKAKAARSTE
+1346 ASEKANAARATE
-1358 IADIDKLVDAE
+1358 IADIDKLVEAE
-1369 RTRDASLSRIME
+1369 RTRDASLRRIEE
-1381 LRAQALEIENAAVVN
+1381 LSAQVLDIENASTVN

-1408 VEMGKYQ
+1408 VEMGKYE
-1415 DSLITIGITQKS
+1415 DSLRSIAITQQS
-1427 LTTLTDT
+1427 LTTLTESAD
-1434 ATAAQEAYRFSTLTA
+1434 AALEAYRWSTLTA
-1449 AEQTVELDAKLMDL
+1449 AEQTVELDAKLRDL

-1469 AATAALAADK
+1469 AATAALAADA
-1479 DFMQSA
+1479 DFMKSA
-1485 EGQKLHAQYVIDTM
+1485 EGQKLYAQYVLETM
-1499 KLVNQRAAINRPL
+1499 KLVNQRAAINRPQ
-1512 RGGGSTRKPEK
+1512 RGGSRKPEK
-1523 SPEEKRIEEAI
+1523 SPEEQRLEDAI
-1534 KLSQSLKKEYDKVGF
+1534 KLSQSLKREYDKVGF
-1549 AAEEYAKKVSDLI
+1549 ATEENAKKVSDLE
-1562 FAYEKGKITQEDYSK
+1562 FAYEKGKITKDEYTK

-1582 HKGHQ
+1582 HKVQQ
-1587 ELIRSTDLNRI
+1587 ELVRSTDLNRI

-1609 NGLVK
+1609 NSLGK

-1623 RLHKNGAISAEQH
+1623 RLHKEGAISAEQH
-1636 ALAVKSLRDKQE
+1636 ALAVKSLRDKQK
-1648 IKGPEVGI
+1648 ISGPEVGI
-1656 QLSPNASFFQD
+1656 QLSPNASFFQE
-1667 AMSATIDY
+1667 AMSSAIDY
-1675 SQGTREWETIGNTEQ
+1675 SKGTREWETIGKDEQ
-1690 ADQEAARAKLDRD
+1690 AEQEAARAKLDRD

-1712 QTILDAEALNT
+1712 QTILDAEALNA

-1733 TESAALTKLGEDRKK
+1733 KDSEALTKLGEDRKQDII
-1748 AIMDQ
+1748 AQ
-1753 AAHYQKTQ
+1753 AAHYQKSQ

-1800 FAVAQIL
+1800 MAVAQIL

-1814 MNAYHSPT
+1814 MNAFSMPT
-1822 DPMMVGNFT
+1822 DPLMVGNFT
-1831 LSSLIRAQGYASAGL
+1831 LSQLIRAQGYASAGL
-1846 AAGIAIGEFSGA
+1846 AAGMAIGEFSGA

-1885 HVTGREETARLLGK
+1885 HVTGREETAKLLGK

-1911 VNYTSDSG
+1911 VNYTSESG
-1919 SETSENDAHV
+1919 SETSENDAHT

>member
-32 TEKSFQTLSS
+32 TEKSFQTLST
-42 KMEGSI
+42 KMESSI
-48 RKVVAGFAQMR
+48 RKVVSGFAQMR

-66 TELEQS
+66 PELEQS
-72 AKLINSLAD
+72 ARLINSLAD

-95 IRAEAMT
+95 IRAEALT
-102 SATSHLG
+102 SAASHLG
-109 SVLKDTEAVKLYN
+109 SVLKDTEAAKIYN

-162 LNKTYEHA
+162 LNKTHEHA

-175 NYAASVAKSTTVFD
+175 TYAASVAKSTTVFD

-228 TLESYNTQQA
+228 TLESYNSKQA
-238 ESLRVLERDIQ
+238 ESLRTLERDIQ
-249 VQKARDDVLT
+249 VQKARDEVLT
-259 KSTVSVARL
+259 
-268 RAEQESLMSVDAQQ
+268 
-282 ARLLEH
+282 
-288 RIQLQMVEET
+288 
-298 ERNKGEIAL
+298 
-307 VRARTTLESYN
+307 
-318 SKQAESIRM
+318 
-327 LERDIQV
+327 
-334 QKARDDVLAK
+334 K

-361 ADAKQA
+361 TDAKQA
-367 RLLEHR
+367 RLLEHQ
-373 IQLQMVEESERN
+373 IQLQRVEETERN
-385 KGEIALAR
+385 KAEIALAR
-393 ARVSLESYNTQQ
+393 ARVSLESYNTKQ
-405 AESLRVLERDIQ
+405 AESLRVLEREIQ
-417 VQKARDDV
+417 VQKAKDDV

-439 QESLMSVDAKQARTL
+439 QESLMSADAKQARTL

-469 QLATQTQ
+469 QLVTQTQ
-476 AYRLQLESLDSLAG
+476 AYRLQLESLDSVAG

-499 VKAAQEEHKVNEQLH
+499 VKAAQEEYKVNEQLH

-584 RARMEAIRLRERLSV
+584 RARMEAIRLRERLKV
-599 VQSDEY
+599 VQSEEY
-605 RETVRLTQAIRA
+605 RETVRLTQAIKA
-617 EEAAVARST
+617 EEAAIARST
-626 QEMKNKTKQMQVAN
+626 QEMRNKTKQMRVAN

-683 VGTEFTAAMTRTS
+683 VGTEFTAAMSRTS

-709 TALENQVR
+709 GAMENQVR
-717 NLAKVTQ
+717 NLAKATQ

-733 MTELSQAGLGAGQSM
+733 MTELSQAGLGAGQAM

-855 LVNPTNKGKAVLEE
+855 LVNPTKKGKEVLEE

-882 GLIDIVEDL
+882 GLIDIVDDL
-891 GAALEGMTG
+891 GTALEGMTG
-900 PEQLTKIQNL
+900 PEQLSKIQNL

-930 DLRMEQDEVS
+930 DLRMEQDQVS

-970 QVFEKVEDKLKVLT
+970 QVFEKVEDKLKVLA

-1022 NILTGYAAV
+1022 NLLTGYAAV
-1031 KAKTWMA
+1031 KAKTWME
-1038 EYSRALSAPDGLI
+1038 EYSKALSGEGGLI
-1051 QSLVAARDTARSTQL
+1051 QSLIATRDTTRKTQL
-1066 QMAMLSRSYT
+1066 QMDLLSKSYT
-1076 GAAAAST
+1076 GTATAIT
-1083 ANTIATRAYAAAMG
+1083 ANTLATRAYSAAMG

-1105 AATVVSALSRAMS
+1105 AATAVSALSRAMS

-1140 FGPSVEEKMVLQQQ
+1140 FGPSVEEKMELQRQ
-1154 RVQELTEEYRNL
+1154 RVEELTEEYRRL
-1166 KDASQQAS
+1166 KEASQQAGN
-1174 TAASFTEAANQN
+1174 TAQYKETANQHK
-1186 YQARASLGDVNKSI
+1186 QAKADLKGTERLLAKQK
-1200 AEIEALRED
+1200 ALRKD
-1209 ALSLG
+1209 ALSHNL
-1214 VDTTSIDRDLAGFN
+1214 DTTSIDRDIAGLN
-1228 NLKRQMQEVVDSTAQ
+1228 NLARQLQEVVDSTSQ
-1243 QMGQLRTQYAVG
+1243 QMGQLNDQYTVGARSTQ
-1255 TSNTKEFIAQLKKS
+1255 NFITKLFMQQQHIAK
-1269 QLEVKELDTQISEI
+1269 LDESIAGI
-1283 QAKGSKASKSELE
+1283 HNKGSKASEAELKHLKQVQKQRSSAYVQYLVDVE
-1296 DLTKLQSRR
+1296 NYNIS
-1305 NTLHAQQLEQIAAH
+1305 
-1319 KAAQQKVSDDIKARG
+1319 QQKVNEGIKDRG
-1334 SITEQVDKRLLE
+1334 SITEEVAKRLQDANE
-1346 ASDKAKAARSTE
+1346 KANAARATE
-1358 IADIDKLVDAE
+1358 IADIDKLVEAE
-1369 RTRDASLSRIME
+1369 RTRDASLRRIEE
-1381 LRAQALEIENAAVVN
+1381 LSAQALDIENASIVN
-1396 KEALAKVEKELT
+1396 KEALTKVEKELT
-1408 VEMGKYQ
+1408 VEMGKYE
-1415 DSLITIGITQKS
+1415 DSLRSIAVTQQS
-1427 LTTLTDT
+1427 LTTLTESAD
-1434 ATAAQEAYRFSTLTA
+1434 AALEAYRFSTLSA
-1449 AEQTVELDAKLMDL
+1449 EEQTAELDARLMDL
-1463 AIAYQT
+1463 AVAYQT

-1479 DFMQSA
+1479 DFMKSA
-1485 EGQKLHAQYVIDTM
+1485 EGQKLYAQYVIDTM
-1499 KLVNQRAAINRPL
+1499 KLVNQRAAINRPQ
-1512 RGGGSTRKPEK
+1512 RGGSRKPEK
-1523 SPEEKRIEEAI
+1523 SPEEQRLEDAI
-1534 KLSQSLKKEYDKVGF
+1534 KLSQGLKREYDKVGF
-1549 AAEEYAKKVSDLI
+1549 ATDEYAKKVSDLI
-1562 FAYEKGKITQEDYSK
+1562 FAYEKGGITQEAYSK

-1598 SADKLMDAYLD
+1598 SADKLMDTYLD
-1609 NGLVK
+1609 NSLGK

-1623 RLHKNGAISAEQH
+1623 RLHKEGAISAEQH

-1648 IKGPEVGI
+1648 ISGPEVGI
-1656 QLSPNASFFQD
+1656 QLSPNASFFQE

-1675 SQGTREWETIGNTEQ
+1675 SQGTREWETIGKTEQ

-1712 QTILDAEALNT
+1712 QTILDAEALNA
-1723 RKLEIQQQYN
+1723 RKLEIQTQYN
-1733 TESAALTKLGEDRKK
+1733 NDSAALTKLGEDRKQ

-1753 AAHYQKTQ
+1753 AAHYQKSQ

-1800 FAVAQIL
+1800 LAVAQIL

-1814 MNAYHSPT
+1814 MNAFSMPT
-1822 DPMMVGNFT
+1822 DPYMVGNFT
-1831 LSSLIRAQGYASAGL
+1831 LSQLIRAQGYASAGL
-1846 AAGIAIGEFSGA
+1846 AAGMAIGEFSGA

-1911 VNYTSDSG
+1911 VNYTSESG
-1919 SETSENDAHV
+1919 SETSENDAQV

>member
-66 TELEQS
+66 SELEQS
-72 AKLINSLAD
+72 AQLINSLAD

-102 SATSHLG
+102 SAASHLG
-109 SVLKDTEAVKLYN
+109 SVLKDTEATKVYN

-162 LNKTYEHA
+162 LNKTHEHA

-215 RNKGEIALARART
+215 RNKGEITLARART
-228 TLESYNTQQA
+228 TLESYNSKQA
-238 ESLRVLERDIQ
+238 ESLRTLERDIQ

-259 KSTVSVARL
+259 KS
-268 RAEQESLMSVDAQQ
+268 
-282 ARLLEH
+282 
-288 RIQLQMVEET
+288 
-298 ERNKGEIAL
+298 
-307 VRARTTLESYN
+307 
-318 SKQAESIRM
+318 
-327 LERDIQV
+327 
-334 QKARDDVLAK
+334 
-344 SAVSVA
+344 AVSVA

-361 ADAKQA
+361 
-367 RLLEHR
+367 
-373 IQLQMVEESERN
+373 S
-385 KGEIALAR
+385 
-393 ARVSLESYNTQQ
+393 
-405 AESLRVLERDIQ
+405 
-417 VQKARDDV
+417 
-425 LTKNAISVARLKAE
+425 
-439 QESLMSVDAKQARTL
+439 DAKQARTL
-454 AHQNDLILQKENHYR
+454 THQNELILQKENHYR
-469 QLATQTQ
+469 KLVTQTQ
-476 AYRLQLESLDSLAG
+476 AYRLQLETLDSVAG

-499 VKAAQEEHKVNEQLH
+499 VKAAQEEYKVNEQLH

-532 LELRNKKEK
+532 LELRHKKEK
-541 RTLETLELDMA
+541 RALETLELDMA

-562 QILAQQIANGD
+562 QILSQQIATGD
-573 LKEKVALETSN
+573 LKEKVALETTN
-584 RARMEAIRLRERLSV
+584 RARMEAIRLRERLRV
-599 VQSDEY
+599 VQSEEY

-617 EEAAVARST
+617 EEAAIARST
-626 QEMKNKTKQMQVAN
+626 QEMRNKTKQMRVAN

-683 VGTEFTAAMTRTS
+683 VGTEFTAAMSRTS

-709 TALENQVR
+709 SAMETQVR
-717 NLAKVTQ
+717 NLAKTTQ

-855 LVNPTNKGKAVLEE
+855 LVNPTKKGKAVLEE

-882 GLIDIVEDL
+882 GLVDIVDDL

-918 IAALISQRDALK
+918 IAALIAQRDALK

-940 GAADKMRRKIEDSL
+940 GAADKMRQKIEDSL

-995 VPLSEGSAVTQLDV
+995 LPLSEGSAVTQLDV
-1009 YISRLETAGNLTK
+1009 YISRLETAGNITK
-1022 NILTGYAAV
+1022 NLLTGYAAV
-1031 KAKTWMA
+1031 KARTWME
-1038 EYSRALSAPDGLI
+1038 EYSKALSGEGGLI
-1051 QSLVAARDTARSTQL
+1051 QSLIATRDTTRKTQL
-1066 QMAMLSRSYT
+1066 QMDLLSKSYT
-1076 GAAAAST
+1076 GTATAIT
-1083 ANTIATRAYAAAMG
+1083 ANTMATRAYAAAMG

-1105 AATVVSALSRAMS
+1105 AATAVSALSRALS

-1126 IGLIYSMYDALKSA
+1126 VGLIYSMYDALKSA
-1140 FGPSVEEKMVLQQQ
+1140 FGPSVEEKMVLQQE
-1154 RVQELTEEYRNL
+1154 RVKELTEEYRRL
-1166 KDASQQAS
+1166 KDASQKAS
-1174 TAASFTEAANQN
+1174 TAASYTEAADQN
-1186 YQARASLGDVNKSI
+1186 YQARKNLSDVERSLTEK
-1200 AEIEALRED
+1200 EALRKD

-1214 VDTTSIDRDLAGFN
+1214 LDTASIDRDIAGLN
-1228 NLKRQMQEVVDSTAQ
+1228 NLARQLQEVVDSTRQ
-1243 QMGQLRTQYAVG
+1243 QMGQLHAQYSVGAVS
-1255 TSNTKEFIAQLKKS
+1255 TEKFIAQLQKS
-1269 QLEVKELDTQISEI
+1269 QLEMAELDSKITEI
-1283 QAKGSKASKSELE
+1283 QGKGSKASKSELE

-1305 NTLHAQQLEQIAAH
+1305 DTLHAQQLAQIAEH
-1319 KAAQQKVSDDIKARG
+1319 NAAQQKVSEDIKSRG
-1334 SITEQVDKRLLE
+1334 SVTEAVEKRLLE
-1346 ASDKAKAARSTE
+1346 ASEKANAARADE
-1358 IADIDKLVDAE
+1358 IADIDKLVEAE

-1381 LRAQALEIENAAVVN
+1381 LKEEALAIENATLVN

-1408 VEMGKYQ
+1408 VEMGKYE
-1415 DSLITIGITQKS
+1415 DSLRSIAITQQS
-1427 LTTLTDT
+1427 LVTLTQT
-1434 ATAAQEAYRFSTLTA
+1434 ADAALEAYRFSTLTA
-1449 AEQTVELDAKLMDL
+1449 AEQTVELDTKLMDL

-1469 AATAALAADK
+1469 AATAALAADA
-1479 DFMQSA
+1479 DFMKSA
-1485 EGQKLHAQYVIDTM
+1485 EGQKLYAQYVIDTM
-1499 KLVNQRAAINRPL
+1499 KLVNQRAAINRPQ
-1512 RGGGSTRKPEK
+1512 RGGGARKPEK
-1523 SPEEKRIEEAI
+1523 SPEEQRLEDAI
-1534 KLSQSLKKEYDKVGF
+1534 KLSQSLKREYDKVGF
-1549 AAEEYAKKVSDLI
+1549 AAEEYTKKVSDLE
-1562 FAYEKGKITQEDYSK
+1562 FAYGKGKITEEEYTK

-1582 HKGHQ
+1582 HKVQQ

-1598 SADKLMDAYLD
+1598 SADKLMDTYLD
-1609 NGLVK
+1609 NGLGK

-1623 RLHKNGAISAEQH
+1623 RLHKVGEISAKQH
-1636 ALAVKSLRDKQE
+1636 ALAVSSLREKQK
-1648 IKGPEVGI
+1648 ISGPEVGI
-1656 QLSPNASFFQD
+1656 QLSPNASFFQE

-1675 SQGTREWETIGNTEQ
+1675 SKGTREWETIGNTEQ
-1690 ADQEAARAKLDRD
+1690 ADQEAARVKLDRD

-1748 AIMDQ
+1748 AILDQ
-1753 AAHYQKTQ
+1753 AAHYQKSQ

-1774 DMVGQFAAVG
+1774 DMLGQFAAVG

-1807 LMTEVAA
+1807 LMTEVGA

-1846 AAGIAIGEFSGA
+1846 AAGMALGEFSGA

-1906 APVIN
+1906 SPVIN
-1911 VNYTSDSG
+1911 VNYTSESG
-1919 SETSENDAHV
+1919 SETSENDAHA

>member
-7 DISGVISQ
+7 DISGVINQ

-59 KSEILDN
+59 NAEILDN
-66 TELEQS
+66 SELAQS
-72 AKLINSLAD
+72 AQLINSLAD

-95 IRAEAMT
+95 IRAEALT
-102 SATSHLG
+102 STTSRLG
-109 SVLKDTEAVKLYN
+109 SVLKDTEATKLYN

-132 DKSVIELNKL
+132 DKSVLELEKL
-142 TNAATRITDPIVRAA
+142 KNAATRITDPIVRAA

-162 LNKTYEHA
+162 LNKSHEQA

-175 NYAASVAKSTTVFD
+175 TYAASVTKSTSVFD

-200 LAEHLVQLQKVEEAE
+200 LAEHLVQLQKVEE
-215 RNKGEIALARART
+215 T
-228 TLESYNTQQA
+228 
-238 ESLRVLERDIQ
+238 
-249 VQKARDDVLT
+249 
-259 KSTVSVARL
+259 
-268 RAEQESLMSVDAQQ
+268 
-282 ARLLEH
+282 
-288 RIQLQMVEET
+288 
-298 ERNKGEIAL
+298 
-307 VRARTTLESYN
+307 
-318 SKQAESIRM
+318 
-327 LERDIQV
+327 
-334 QKARDDVLAK
+334 
-344 SAVSVA
+344 
-350 RLKAEQ
+350 
-356 ESLMS
+356 
-361 ADAKQA
+361 
-367 RLLEHR
+367 
-373 IQLQMVEESERN
+373 ERN

-393 ARVSLESYNTQQ
+393 ARVSLESYNSEQ
-405 AESLRVLERDIQ
+405 AKSLQVLERDIQ

-425 LTKNAISVARLKAE
+425 LTKSAVSVARLEAV
-439 QESLMSVDAKQARTL
+439 QESLMSADAKRVRTL
-454 AHQNDLILQKENHYR
+454 THQNELTLQSENHYR
-469 QLATQTQ
+469 KLETQTQ
-476 AYRLQLESLDSLAG
+476 AYRLQLESMESVAG

-532 LELRNKKEK
+532 LELRHKKEK
-541 RTLETLELDMA
+541 RALETLELDMA
-552 QKLNTSKREQ
+552 QKLNTTKREQ

-573 LKEKVALETSN
+573 VKEKVALETSN
-584 RARMEAIRLRERLSV
+584 RAHLEAIRLRERLKV
-599 VQSDEY
+599 VQSEEY
-605 RETVRLTQAIRA
+605 RETVRLTQAIKA
-617 EEAAVARST
+617 EEAAIARST
-626 QEMKNKTKQMQVAN
+626 QEMRNKTKQMRVAN

-661 SSTIAVATSVYAVTR
+661 SSTIAVATSVYAITR

-683 VGTEFTAAMTRTS
+683 VGTEFTAAMSRTS

-709 TALENQVR
+709 GAMENQVR

-724 FTAVEVAGA
+724 FTAVEVSGA
-733 MTELSQAGLGAGQSM
+733 MTELSQAGLGAGQAM

-855 LVNPTNKGKAVLEE
+855 LVNPTKKGKEVLEE
-869 LNIAVTNLDGSSR
+869 LNIAVKNLDGSSR
-882 GLIDIVEDL
+882 GLVDIVDDL
-891 GAALEGMTG
+891 GEALEGMTG

-918 IAALISQRDALK
+918 VAALISQRDALK
-930 DLRMEQDEVS
+930 DLRMEQDAVG

-1009 YISRLETAGNLTK
+1009 YISRLEIAGNLTK
-1022 NILTGYAAV
+1022 NLLTVYAAT
-1031 KAKTWMA
+1031 KAKTWMQQ
-1038 EYSRALSAPDGLI
+1038 YSEALSGDGGLI
-1051 QSLVAARDTARSTQL
+1051 QSLVKVRYTSRQTQL
-1066 QMAMLSRSYT
+1066 QMATLSKTYT
-1076 GAAAAST
+1076 GTATAIT

-1105 AATVVSALSRAMS
+1105 AATAVNALAVGLSR
-1118 VVAPWVAA
+1118 VAPIVAA
-1126 IGLIYSMYDALKSA
+1126 IGLAYSLYDALRHA
-1140 FGPSVEEKMVLQQQ
+1140 FGPSIEEKMSLQQT
-1154 RVQELTEEYRNL
+1154 RVQELTEEYRRL
-1166 KDASQQAS
+1166 KEAS
-1174 TAASFTEAANQN
+1174 ERAANLSQDSELAGQYHQSMSTLADVN
-1186 YQARASLGDVNKSI
+1186 RKLAEQKALRKDMVSLGLDTAGVDSEIASLNI
-1200 AEIEALRED
+1200 
-1209 ALSLG
+1209 
-1214 VDTTSIDRDLAGFN
+1214 LA
-1228 NLKRQMQEVVDSTAQ
+1228 RQLQEVMDSTREQRKQLSTQRVVDPVNTEKLVAQ
-1243 QMGQLRTQYAVG
+1243 M
-1255 TSNTKEFIAQLKKS
+1255 
-1269 QLEVKELDTQISEI
+1269 LERRQQITELDAQIKSHQGNVENASE
-1283 QAKGSKASKSELE
+1283 AEKEA
-1296 DLTKLQSRR
+1296 LTKLQDRR
-1305 NTLHAQQLEQIAAH
+1305 DALYARQQRNIEEQ
-1319 KAAQQKVSDDIKARG
+1319 KAAQQKATEDIKARG
-1334 SITEQVDKRLLE
+1334 SITEQVAKRLKE
-1346 ASDKAKAARSTE
+1346 AFEKANAARTTE
-1358 IADIDKLVDAE
+1358 IADIDKLVAAE

-1381 LRAQALEIENAAVVN
+1381 LSEEALAIENAAEVN
-1396 KEALAKVEKELT
+1396 KEALAKVQKDLT
-1408 VEMGKYQ
+1408 VEMGKYE
-1415 DSLITIGITQKS
+1415 DSLLSIATTQQS
-1427 LTTLTDT
+1427 LTTLTESAD
-1434 ATAAQEAYRFSTLTA
+1434 AALEAYRFSVLSA
-1449 AEQTVELDAKLMDL
+1449 EEQTAELDARLMDL
-1463 AIAYQT
+1463 AVAYQT
-1469 AATAALAADK
+1469 AAMAALAANE
-1479 DFMQSA
+1479 DFMESA
-1485 EGQKLHAQYVIDTM
+1485 EGAKLWAQYILESM
-1499 KLVNQRAAINRPL
+1499 ELVNQRDSINRP
-1512 RGGGSTRKPEK
+1512 RGGGRKPEK
-1523 SPEEKRIEEAI
+1523 SPEEQRLEDAI
-1534 KLSQSLKKEYDKVGF
+1534 KLSQSLKREYDKVGF
-1549 AAEEYAKKVSDLI
+1549 ATEEYAKKVSDLE
-1562 FAYEKGKITQEDYSK
+1562 FAYERGKITEEEYTK

-1582 HKGHQ
+1582 HKVQQ
-1587 ELIRSTDLNRI
+1587 ELILSTDLNRI
-1598 SADKLMDAYLD
+1598 SADKLMDTYLD
-1609 NGLVK
+1609 SSLAK

-1623 RLHKNGAISAEQH
+1623 RLHKEGAISAEQH
-1636 ALAVKSLRDKQE
+1636 ALAVKSLRDKQQ
-1648 IKGPEVGI
+1648 ISGPEVGI
-1656 QLSPNASFFQD
+1656 QLSPNASFFQE
-1667 AMSATIDY
+1667 AMSSAIDY
-1675 SQGTREWETIGNTEQ
+1675 SKGMSEWETIGNKDQ
-1690 ADQEAARAKLDRD
+1690 ADQAAAEAKLKRD
-1703 REMAVQAAE
+1703 LELDIQAAE
-1712 QTILDAEALNT
+1712 QTILNAEELNA
-1723 RKLEIQQQYN
+1723 RKLEIQEKYN
-1733 TESAALTKLGEDRKK
+1733 RDSAALTKLGEDSKK
-1748 AIMDQ
+1748 DIIAQ
-1753 AAHYQKTQ
+1753 SAHWQKSQ

-1774 DMVGQFAAVG
+1774 DMLGQFAAVG

-1814 MNAYHSPT
+1814 MNAYSSPT
-1822 DPMMVGNFT
+1822 DPYMIGNFT

-1846 AAGIAIGEFSGA
+1846 AAAMAIGEYSGA

-1873 GELGPEFVNGPA
+1873 GEIGPEFVHGPA

-1911 VNYTSDSG
+1911 VNYTSESD
-1919 SETSENDAHV
+1919 SETSENDANV